1 MNWEEA
7 ILDFKTYLEIEKG
20 MSNNTVENYCRDIQ
34 KLVEYLQK
42 NKLEVGPLKIESE
55 QVQEYIYQRAQKLKK
70 SSQARNLSGIRVFF
84 EYLIFENYRKNNP
97 TKLIDTPKLGR
108 NLPEVLSVDQIDQM
122 IDAVDLNHPQG
133 IRNRAIIET
142 LYGCGL
148 RTSELIELTFSN
160 IFMKEGILRIVGKG
174 DKQRLVPFGKVSKNW
189 IKRYID
195 DSRSVT
201 PCHIEFK
208 DVLFL
213 NRRGRKLS
221 RVMVFN
227 IIKQTVA
234 KAGIQKKISP
244 HSLRH
249 SYATHLL
256 ENGADIRTVQLLLG
270 HQNITT
276 TEIYTHLSKTYL
288 RSIIED
294 YHPRNK
300 VLTGNSPPEL
310 N

>member
-1 MNWEEA
+1 
-7 ILDFKTYLEIEKG
+7 

>member
-1 MNWEEA
+1 MTWEEA

-20 MSNNTVENYCRDIQ
+20 MSINTVENYCRDIQ

-42 NKLEVGPLKIESE
+42 NKLEVGPLKIESV

-97 TKLIDTPKLGR
+97 TKLIETPKLGR

-133 IRNRAIIET
+133 TRNRAIIET

-160 IFMKEGILRIVGKG
+160 IFMKESILRIVGKG
-174 DKQRLVPFGKVSKNW
+174 DKQRLVPFGKVSKHW

-201 PCHIEFK
+201 PCHMEFK

>member
-1 MNWEEA
+1 MNWKEA

-20 MSNNTVENYCRDIQ
+20 MSINTVENYCRDIQ
-34 KLVEYLQK
+34 RLVDYLQE
-42 NKLEVGPLKIESE
+42 NKLDSDPLQIRSE
-55 QVQEYIYQRAQKLKK
+55 QVQEYIYHRSKRLKK

-84 EYLIFENYRKNNP
+84 DYLIFENHRKNNP

-108 NLPEVLSVDQIDQM
+108 NLPEVLSVDQIDLM
-122 IDAVDLNHPQG
+122 VDAVDLNHPQG
-133 IRNRAIIET
+133 LRNRAIIET

-148 RTSELIELTFSN
+148 RTSELVELTFSN
-160 IFMKEGILRIVGKG
+160 IFMKENILRIVGKG
-174 DKQRLVPFGKVSKNW
+174 DKYRLVPLGKVSKHW
-189 IKRYID
+189 IKRYVNE
-195 DSRSVT
+195 SRSVS
-201 PCHIEFK
+201 PCQIEFK

-213 NRRGRKLS
+213 NRRGKKLS

-227 IIKQTVA
+227 IIKQMVA
-234 KAGIQKKISP
+234 QVGIQKKISP

-270 HQNITT
+270 HQSITT

-288 RSIIED
+288 RSVIED
-294 YHPRNK
+294 YHPRNM
-300 VLTGNSPPEL
+300 VLTDDSQTEL
-310 N
+310 S

>member
-1 MNWEEA
+1 
-7 ILDFKTYLEIEKG
+7 

-84 EYLIFENYRKNNP
+84 KYLIFENYRKNNP

>member
-84 EYLIFENYRKNNP
+84 KYLIFENYRKNNP